1 MLAESPTS
9 WKTTRKAKHC
19 RMCSNIGLILILL
32 IALFGPC
39 FYNVNCLQQQQQQQ
53 QQHQNSTTT
62 THKLTS
68 AGLQGGHHHHHPHG
82 VNISTDDVA
91 DDDDGDVG
99 DFENNSWHASATTH
113 QPHADSDESSSA
125 TGGGHFIDITRK
137 HQIHYN
143 GQLIDEDNLLEHLE
157 EHERELIFGKSR
169 KKRSIKLVHLIYRPT
184 AATAHPTD
192 VDASP
197 HEDDGESVEL
207 QIPNNS
213 LETVTA
219 AVVHRSKRSDNEP
232 AAATTTTATP
242 KQQTTNSQGSGA
254 QELPPI
260 VSVQI
265 KDNDHLVNLKLQQT
279 PKLIDDAFVFIRRY
293 ANTSQLVEN
302 SHKLAERLEKCF
314 YHNENSALDLCDGEN
329 VRGLYHHNQTDFI
342 IHPLPE
348 RFGNNTHII
357 LESESEIYD
366 NIWSK
371 SSSVLNENIQF
382 EPEMEEFNDLNIE
395 TMADMENTTRA
406 TRNIESDPHQQRHG
420 SDHARKLHHNNA
432 VPLHLRFKPRHHQTH
447 QRQPHSHHSN
457 GHNHNGQNRNP
468 SSHRSHHNKHNRQP
482 HHRNHHL
489 HPHHQQ
495 PESSISLMDSE
506 KSIKRARRF
515 ISPVKD
521 WYNPNDVLHIETA
534 IFVDTDLYKHMAKN
548 FPKDTSSHL
557 IRFVLAMINGVQ
569 LLYHHPSL
577 GRRVN
582 FVLKRLEILEKD
594 PLDLPRSSD
603 IDIYLSNFCK
613 WQTRWNSAKDP
624 KLHYDHAV
632 ILTGLDLYVVD
643 KKGKLINQVVGLA
656 PVAGMCIDTSS
667 CTINEGKH
675 FESVFVVAHEIGH
688 NLGMRHDS
696 IDNGCEPTSHIM
708 SPTLGSGKITWSKC
722 SRDSLNLFLEKSQ
735 AKCLFNRAEFNHN
748 LDHSAEGILPGER
761 FDANQQCMLKYGK
774 ESTRARSQSLSDIC
788 RDLHCQRDRYT
799 WTSHPALEGTACGDN
814 MWCRSG
820 FCVVKRIELYTAS
833 KQTAGLTKANYDKAA
848 FLDSPKSGNL
858 LHEYQKPSSS
868 WSEWSEPSACDS
880 SCLYGPSKRLREG
893 STGLKVYTRKC
904 VDYKRRC
911 IGRDHR
917 FETCVAKQCY
927 SVPMLT
933 VSDFAKQVC
942 EKAQKF
948 DSDLTGEGEQISG
961 NIEESCKVYCKTK
974 TNGTKSRSWT
984 FPDGTTCQSKLYRN
998 DEPSYCIQGRC
1009 EKFSCDNSTSNYYKI
1024 DNIFCK
1030 QQDKSNDMDNE
1041 TIRRS
1046 STSVSSPSSSVTY
1059 QTYGNQIPIGPPS
1072 TTHTTA
1078 PASYSSNYD
1087 EYKYRSNTNKNYYDR
1102 GSNADR
1108 IYGPTTVR
1116 SKYENEVAVKP
1127 FHGQYNHDT
1136 TTYRRKSDNY
1146 APWNKYS
1153 YHVNDHLPSESS
1165 LPKSQTSIS
1174 VVTPGPPE
1182 SNENLWVVKSGCFSS
1197 CMARS
1202 KGIQVVMNRKTGE
1215 KNIQLC
1221 THTVKPCERLQTTGE
1236 FADNTCSGYKTKVR
1250 GLSGHGTQIAAS
1262 VENPDRSCRVGCQ
1275 DEFIQHRFYL
1285 VNGNY
1290 GHFPLGTRCS
1300 NSDDRYCVQGKCLE
1314 FGPDKIPLQKS
1325 HISLALFRSR
1335 RSANRNPQ
1343 HSRKK
1348 RSFLYYEPVN
1358 ITETL
1363 TQDFIDNIVN
1373 SIIQLEE
1380 DQAKED
1386 ALLGHHIEF
1395 TNPIHYS
1402 MNEQQRREHEH

>member
-1 MLAESPTS
+1 
-9 WKTTRKAKHC
+9 
-19 RMCSNIGLILILL
+19 
-32 IALFGPC
+32 
-39 FYNVNCLQQQQQQQ
+39 
-53 QQHQNSTTT
+53 
-62 THKLTS
+62 
-68 AGLQGGHHHHHPHG
+68 
-82 VNISTDDVA
+82 
-91 DDDDGDVG
+91 
-99 DFENNSWHASATTH
+99 
-113 QPHADSDESSSA
+113 
-125 TGGGHFIDITRK
+125 
-137 HQIHYN
+137 
-143 GQLIDEDNLLEHLE
+143 
-157 EHERELIFGKSR
+157 
-169 KKRSIKLVHLIYRPT
+169 
-184 AATAHPTD
+184 
-192 VDASP
+192 
-197 HEDDGESVEL
+197 
-207 QIPNNS
+207 
-213 LETVTA
+213 
-219 AVVHRSKRSDNEP
+219 
-232 AAATTTTATP
+232 
-242 KQQTTNSQGSGA
+242 
-254 QELPPI
+254 
-260 VSVQI
+260 
-265 KDNDHLVNLKLQQT
+265 
-279 PKLIDDAFVFIRRY
+279 
-293 ANTSQLVEN
+293 
-302 SHKLAERLEKCF
+302 
-314 YHNENSALDLCDGEN
+314 
-329 VRGLYHHNQTDFI
+329 
-342 IHPLPE
+342 
-348 RFGNNTHII
+348 
-357 LESESEIYD
+357 
-366 NIWSK
+366 
-371 SSSVLNENIQF
+371 
-382 EPEMEEFNDLNIE
+382 
-395 TMADMENTTRA
+395 
-406 TRNIESDPHQQRHG
+406 
-420 SDHARKLHHNNA
+420 
-432 VPLHLRFKPRHHQTH
+432 
-447 QRQPHSHHSN
+447 
-457 GHNHNGQNRNP
+457 
-468 SSHRSHHNKHNRQP
+468 
-482 HHRNHHL
+482 
-489 HPHHQQ
+489 
-495 PESSISLMDSE
+495 
-506 KSIKRARRF
+506 
-515 ISPVKD
+515 
-521 WYNPNDVLHIETA
+521 
-534 IFVDTDLYKHMAKN
+534 MAKN

-656 PVAGMCIDTSS
+656 PVAGMCIETSS

-774 ESTRARSQSLSDIC
+774 ESTRARSQSLADIC

-820 FCVVKRIELYTAS
+820 FCVVKRIEPYSAS

-848 FLDSPKSGNL
+848 FMDGPKSGNL

-880 SCLYGPSKRLREG
+880 SCLYGPSKRLSEG

-911 IGRDHR
+911 IGRDHK

-933 VSDFAKQVC
+933 VADFAKQVC
-942 EKAQKF
+942 EKAKKF
-948 DSDLTGEGEQISG
+948 DGELTGEGEQISG

-984 FPDGTTCQSKLYRN
+984 FPDGTTCISKLYRN

-1030 QQDKSNDMDNE
+1030 QQDRNNDMDND

-1046 STSVSSPSSSVTY
+1046 SASSSSVTY
-1059 QTYGNQIPIGPPS
+1059 QTYGNQIPMGPPV
-1072 TTHTTA
+1072 TTHATA
-1078 PASYSSNYD
+1078 TAAYNNYD
-1087 EYKYRSNTNKNYYDR
+1087 EYKYRSNTNNNNNNKHYYDR
-1102 GSNADR
+1102 GPSADR

-1153 YHVNDHLPSESS
+1153 YHVNDHVPSESS
-1165 LPKSQTSIS
+1165 FPKSPTSIA
-1174 VVTPGPPE
+1174 VATPGPLE
-1182 SNENLWVVKSGCFSS
+1182 GNENVWVVKSGCYSS

-1250 GLSGHGTQIAAS
+1250 GLSGHGIQIAAS

-1300 NSDDRYCVQGKCLE
+1300 NSEDRYCVQGKCLE
-1314 FGPDKIPLQKS
+1314 FGPDHIPLQKS

-1335 RSANRNPQ
+1335 RSAKKHQQ
-1343 HSRKK
+1343 HTRKK
-1348 RSFLYYEPVN
+1348 RSFLYYDPVN

-1373 SIIQLEE
+1373 SIINLEANQRNE
-1380 DQAKED
+1380 DS
-1386 ALLGHHIEF
+1386 LLDHHIEF
-1395 TNPIHYS
+1395 TNPITYPMDEEHHKA
-1402 MNEQQRREHEH
+1402 HEH

>member
-1 MLAESPTS
+1 MLAKNPAP
-9 WKTTRKAKHC
+9 WKRSRNLKHC
-19 RMCSNIGLILILL
+19 RMCSDIGIVLILL
-32 IALFGPC
+32 IVC
-39 FYNVNCLQQQQQQQ
+39 FNNINCVLI
-53 QQHQNSTTT
+53 TTT
-62 THKLTS
+62 STNNNNTTTIKNLTTTVR
-68 AGLQGGHHHHHPHG
+68 LGGHHHHHLYQHE
-82 VNISTDDVA
+82 VNKNILNVNND
-91 DDDDGDVG
+91 DVG
-99 DFENNSWHASATTH
+99 DFENISWHASTTIH
-113 QPHADSDESSSA
+113 QPQAATDESSTAA
-125 TGGGHFIDITRK
+125 TGDGAAAGHFIDITRK
-137 HQIHYN
+137 HKIHYN
-143 GQLIDEDNLLEHLE
+143 GQVIDEDNLLEHLR

-169 KKRSIKLVHLIYRPT
+169 KKRSIKLVHLTYRPN
-184 AATAHPTD
+184 AATVHPTD
-192 VDASP
+192 VTTRYNK
-197 HEDDGESVEL
+197 EGESVEL

-232 AAATTTTATP
+232 ASATATETP
-242 KQQTTNSQGSGA
+242 QQTPNSQGSSGGA
-254 QELPPI
+254 PELPPI

-329 VRGLYHHNQTDFI
+329 VRGLYHHNQTDYI

-366 NIWSK
+366 TMWSNT
-371 SSSVLNENIQF
+371 SSVLNENIQF

-395 TMADMENTTRA
+395 TMADMENTTRE
-406 TRNIESDPHQQRHG
+406 TRNIDSGYHHG
-420 SDHARKLHHNNA
+420 PDHARKLHHNHHA
-432 VPLHLRFKPRHHQTH
+432 IPLNLRFKPRHHQHSHANTH
-447 QRQPHSHHSN
+447 SHQHHQHPHSHHSN
-457 GHNHNGQNRNP
+457 AQNHHSQKTH
-468 SSHRSHHNKHNRQP
+468 HRKNNKQ
-482 HHRNHHL
+482 HHRNNNN
-489 HPHHQQ
+489 HHQSD
-495 PESSISLMDSE
+495 SSKLLDMDSE
-506 KSIKRARRF
+506 KFTKRARRF
-515 ISPVKD
+515 ISPAKD
-521 WYNPNDVLHIETA
+521 WRSSSDVLHIETA

-613 WQTRWNSAKDP
+613 WQTRWNSAKDQ

-656 PVAGMCIDTSS
+656 PVAGMCIETSS

-722 SRDSLNLFLEKSQ
+722 SRDSLNLFLEKPQ

-774 ESTRARSQSLSDIC
+774 ESTRARTQSLSDIC

-820 FCVVKRIELYTAS
+820 FCVVKRIELYTAT
-833 KQTAGLTKANYDKAA
+833 KQTAGLTKANYDKSA
-848 FLDSPKSGNL
+848 FMDSPKTGNL

-904 VDYKRRC
+904 IDYKRRC
-911 IGRDHR
+911 IGRDHK
-917 FETCVAKQCY
+917 FEACVAKQCY

-933 VSDFAKQVC
+933 VADFAKQVC

-984 FPDGTTCQSKLYRN
+984 FPDGTTCLSKLYRH

-1046 STSVSSPSSSVTY
+1046 SSSIPSSPSSSVTY
-1059 QTYGNQIPIGPPS
+1059 QTYSNQIPIGPPPVAA
-1072 TTHTTA
+1072 THGPAT
-1078 PASYSSNYD
+1078 ASYNNYD
-1087 EYKYRSNTNKNYYDR
+1087 EYKYRSNANKNYYER
-1102 GSNADR
+1102 GSNPDR

-1146 APWNKYS
+1146 APWNKYG
-1153 YHVNDHLPSESS
+1153 YHLNDHLPSESS
-1165 LPKSQTSIS
+1165 QQKSPTSIA
-1174 VVTPGPPE
+1174 VVTSGPLE
-1182 SNENLWVVKSGCFSS
+1182 TNENVWVVKSGCYSS
-1197 CMARS
+1197 CMERS

-1250 GLSGHGTQIAAS
+1250 GLSGHGIQIAAS
-1262 VENPDRSCRVGCQ
+1262 VEDPDRGCRVGCQ

-1300 NSDDRYCVQGKCLE
+1300 NSGDRYCVQGKCLE
-1314 FGPDKIPLQKS
+1314 FGADHIPLQKS

-1335 RSANRNPQ
+1335 RSAKKHQQ

-1348 RSFLYYEPVN
+1348 RSFLYYDPVN

-1373 SIIQLEE
+1373 SIINQEE
-1380 DQAKED
+1380 NQVNED
-1386 ALLGHHIEF
+1386 NLLGHHIEF

-1402 MNEQQRREHEH
+1402 MDEQQRQEHEH